1 MTEFRMGRFQA
12 IPPIVKNL
20 IIINALV
27 YLAQISLDSSLQIS
41 DKIALWTFS
50 SSHFKS
56 YQILTHMFA
65 HGSFFHILFNLFA
78 LWMFGSVLENMW
90 GSKRFLIFY
99 LACGLG
105 SALLHLA
112 MQEYRLA
119 ELVKEMPQY
128 DPQMIA
134 DRALGPALGASGAI
148 MGLFVAFGYLFPN
161 SELIILPIPFPI
173 KAKWAVIIFM
183 GIDLFGGIANV
194 STDNIAHFAHLG
206 GAITGLLIVW
216 IWNKTNRKRFY

>member
-1 MTEFRMGRFQA
+1 
-12 IPPIVKNL
+12 
-20 IIINALV
+20 
-27 YLAQISLDSSLQIS
+27 
-41 DKIALWTFS
+41 
-50 SSHFKS
+50 
-56 YQILTHMFA
+56 
-65 HGSFFHILFNLFA
+65 
-78 LWMFGSVLENMW
+78 
-90 GSKRFLIFY
+90 
-99 LACGLG
+99 LG